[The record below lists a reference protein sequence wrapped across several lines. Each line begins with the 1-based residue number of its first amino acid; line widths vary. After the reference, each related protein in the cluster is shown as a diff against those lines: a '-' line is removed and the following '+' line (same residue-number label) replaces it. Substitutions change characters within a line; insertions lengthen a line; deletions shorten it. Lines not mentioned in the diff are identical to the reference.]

1 MTYSYDKNTD
11 TYHYHLDE
19 GKKKSKLSKG
29 KNELIGRMVAA
40 HRKKKRQER
49 IDALENDPNM
59 WKGLQ

>member
-1 MTYSYDKNTD
+1 MSYSYDKNTD

-19 GKKKSKLSKG
+19 GKRKSKMSNA

-40 HRKKKRQER
+40 HRKKKRQEK
-49 IDALENDPNM
+49 IETLENNPDS